1 MKKQLMTIAA
11 LGLLGT
17 PAAGITAQRVTSIAD
32 NGPGTLRAAITA
44 AGAEDTIT
52 FAPWLYGKQI
62 LLNSEISISKKL
74 LIKGD
79 IDGDNR
85 PDITLDGQRKTR
97 MLKITSSGDLTLWG
111 MELEHG
117 TADQGGAIY
126 NAGRLSINHS
136 ILTKNAAREGGAI
149 YSQKYLAIDKTS
161 LTKNTASKKGGAIYV
176 KPPGRFAFA
185 NPPTTRIYKSTLAW
199 NWARDKGGALY
210 NLGHLTIQTSTLSYN
225 RAQKSETE
233 TTMENRG
240 SALWTYISGSGIKYR
255 TAVYDST
262 LIGNDSH
269 PVTRTQ
275 QPGDTGTQIVS
286 IKKFNGGTIYTATLD
301 RRATLELKRTVI
313 AESVG
318 RNCGGWGNISTE
330 NIWSDDKS
338 CASSGDRGDP
348 KIRHLADNG
357 GYTLTHMPKKDSGL
371 LSAAGHNCKDTD
383 QRGAQRKNADG
394 ETGTDTQCDIGAVE
408 RGHTPPGRQTP
419 HPIDRRVPEEYN
431 EDISVLKRNISTLQ
445 TQKEA
450 LQEQI
455 AAKDARIAELEA
467 PDELQVT
474 MGDAGKI
481 NRLTLNDDSALKEW
495 ETLVKIGDGNN
506 NESGILANTTTHH
519 IRGIT
524 GGSKISDGKFEG
536 ENGLIHWRAT
546 STVMPRTNVHVTRY
560 EIWSTAAFGEVAF
573 GLYADI
579 DLYPDTSRN
588 WLAVGGRGHP
598 NRLLVTNGN
607 DHPTS
612 GVAIGVRWL
621 RNASRIGWMGNPER
635 YTPNGGRVLDA
646 STLTGADAGWGTF
659 TPDQELYPGATGYG
673 PADIAL
679 TVGIRLKPSATLAS
693 FEIVV
698 LGAPNGEIPS
708 N

>member
-1 MKKQLMTIAA
+1 M
-11 LGLLGT
+11 
-17 PAAGITAQRVTSIAD
+17 
-32 NGPGTLRAAITA
+32 
-44 AGAEDTIT
+44 
-52 FAPWLYGKQI
+52 
-62 LLNSEISISKKL
+62 
-74 LIKGD
+74 
-79 IDGDNR
+79 
-85 PDITLDGQRKTR
+85 
-97 MLKITSSGDLTLWG
+97 
-111 MELEHG
+111 
-117 TADQGGAIY
+117 
-126 NAGRLSINHS
+126 
-136 ILTKNAAREGGAI
+136 
-149 YSQKYLAIDKTS
+149 
-161 LTKNTASKKGGAIYV
+161 
-176 KPPGRFAFA
+176 
-185 NPPTTRIYKSTLAW
+185 
-199 NWARDKGGALY
+199 
-210 NLGHLTIQTSTLSYN
+210 
-225 RAQKSETE
+225 
-233 TTMENRG
+233 
-240 SALWTYISGSGIKYR
+240 
-255 TAVYDST
+255 
-262 LIGNDSH
+262 IGNDSH

-419 HPIDRRVPEEYN
+419 HAIDRRVPEEYN

-546 STVMPRTNVHVTRY
+546 ST
-560 EIWSTAAFGEVAF
+560 
-573 GLYADI
+573 
-579 DLYPDTSRN
+579 
-588 WLAVGGRGHP
+588 
-598 NRLLVTNGN
+598 
-607 DHPTS
+607 
-612 GVAIGVRWL
+612 
-621 RNASRIGWMGNPER
+621 
-635 YTPNGGRVLDA
+635 
-646 STLTGADAGWGTF
+646 
-659 TPDQELYPGATGYG
+659 
-673 PADIAL
+673 
-679 TVGIRLKPSATLAS
+679 
-693 FEIVV
+693 
-698 LGAPNGEIPS
+698 
-708 N
+708 